1 MNQVKF
7 ALEEEDSCSDL
18 DCDDTDSVANVPLSE
33 KSMKHPKQ

>member
-7 ALEEEDSCSDL
+7 ALEDESSSSDDF

-33 KSMKHPKQ
+33 KSMKHPK